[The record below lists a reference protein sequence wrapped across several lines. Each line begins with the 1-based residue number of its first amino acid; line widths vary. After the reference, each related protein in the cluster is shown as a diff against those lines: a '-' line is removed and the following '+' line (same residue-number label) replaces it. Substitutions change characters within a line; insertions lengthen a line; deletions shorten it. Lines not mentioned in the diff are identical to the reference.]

1 MADLVVRGGKPL
13 SGKITPSGN
22 KNSIL
27 PILCASLLTDEKVII
42 KNVPDLT
49 DVRLLIDSLSAVG
62 AKINWDKEKCVL
74 VINNT
79 KFNYSA
85 FKNGIPV
92 GMRGSVLLLAPLLYR
107 LKKLVFRN
115 EIGGCALGIREID
128 PHLEML
134 KKLGAKIKNGGKLS
148 LEIKDRFK
156 GAEVWPDY
164 TSVTT
169 TENFLMGAAA
179 AEGNSKITNAAS
191 EPHVQDLCRFLN
203 KMGAKIS
210 GIGTNVL
217 EIGGVKKLEG
227 GEFKVNSDH
236 HEVVTMLALGAMT
249 GGEVEIND
257 VHTDDY
263 VNIINN
269 FAKLGVKI
277 AVGKNT
283 LAVKKKQRLTM
294 QKPFTKNLL
303 QKIEAAPWPYFPAD
317 LLPLMIALAV
327 VAEGQ
332 MLFWNKIYE
341 GGFFWLPEMIKFGAH
356 IVVCDP
362 HRVIVFGKK
371 PLRAAEVDA
380 PEIIRATVALTM
392 VALTIKGTS
401 IIRNADT
408 IKRAH
413 PNFVEK
419 MKSLGA
425 EIEWK
430 N

>member
-1 MADLVVRGGKPL
+1 MADLIVKGGKPL

-27 PILCASLLTDEKVII
+27 PILCASLLTDEKVVI

-49 DVRLLIDSLSAVG
+49 DVRLLVDLLSGVG
-62 AKINWDKEKCVL
+62 VKINWDKEKCVL
-74 VINNT
+74 EIDNS

-85 FKNGIPV
+85 FKSGFPA
-92 GMRGSVLLLAPLLYR
+92 GMRGSVLLLAPLLFR
-107 LKKLVFRN
+107 MKKLVFKN
-115 EIGGCALGIREID
+115 DIGGCALGIREID

-134 KKLGAKIKNGGKLS
+134 KKLGAKIRNGGKLS
-148 LEIKDRFK
+148 LEIESGFK
-156 GAEVWPDY
+156 GAAVWQDY

-169 TENFLMGAAA
+169 TENFLMGAVMAK
-179 AEGNSKITNAAS
+179 GNSKITNAAS

-217 EIGGVKKLEG
+217 AVCGVKKLSG
-227 GEFKVNSDH
+227 AEFKVNSDH

-249 GGEVEIND
+249 GGEVEVNEVNI
-257 VHTDDY
+257 DDY
-263 VNIINN
+263 PNIINS
-269 FAKLGVKI
+269 FAKLGVELE
-277 AVGKNT
+277 AGKNT
-283 LAVKKKQRLTM
+283 LLVRKKQKLTI
-294 QKPFTKNLL
+294 QKTFTKNLL

-327 VAEGQ
+327 VSEGQ
-332 MLFWNKIYE
+332 IMFWNKVYE
-341 GGFFWLPEMIKFGAH
+341 GGFFWVLEMIKFGAH

-371 PLRAAEVDA
+371 PLRPAEVDA
-380 PEIIRATVALTM
+380 PEIIRAAVALTM

-425 EIEWK
+425 DIRWV